1 MAQRPDSKSHE
12 SQIYDDIH
20 RAIAERRL
28 EPGVKLAEEA
38 LAEVFG
44 VSRARVRKVLLL
56 LAKENVVKLEPN
68 RGAFVRR
75 PTIEEAKNVLAARR
89 VIELY
94 LVREA
99 ALNAT
104 ASDIAELRKIVDAET
119 TALSSENLDQMMR
132 LSGEFHLAIADA
144 AGNPIMAEFLGSLV
158 SRCYLI
164 LATYQRRDS
173 QSCPQSDHGGIID
186 LIEKRDP
193 DGACAAQEK
202 HFEHIVEELDLH
214 DSPAQRR
221 DLRDVFARKQ
231 PELTD

>member
-1 MAQRPDSKSHE
+1 MAQRLSSKTDE

-44 VSRARVRKVLLL
+44 VSRARIRRVLLL

-75 PTIEEAKNVLAARR
+75 PTVEEAKNVLAARR

-99 ALNAT
+99 AVNAT
-104 ASDIAELRKIVDAET
+104 PSDIAELRKIIEAET
-119 TALSSENLDQMMR
+119 QALENEDHDQTMR
-132 LSGEFHLAIADA
+132 LSGEFHMAIADA
-144 AGNPIMAEFLGSLV
+144 AGNPIMAEFLGSLI

-173 QSCPQSDHGGIID
+173 QNCPQTDHGGIVD
-186 LIEKRDP
+186 LIEKGDP
-193 DGACAAQEK
+193 DAACAAQEK
-202 HFEHIVEELDLH
+202 HFEHIAEELDLH
-214 DSPAQRR
+214 DTPAQKR
-221 DLRDVFARKQ
+221 DLRDVFGRGQ
-231 PELTD
+231 PALTD

>member
-1 MAQRPDSKSHE
+1 MTQVPSSKTDE

-44 VSRARVRKVLLL
+44 VSRARIRRVLLL

-99 ALNAT
+99 AQKAKP
-104 ASDIAELRKIVDAET
+104 SDIAELRKIINAET
-119 TALSSENLDQMMR
+119 QALKNEDHDQMMR
-132 LSGEFHLAIADA
+132 LSGEFHMAIADS
-144 AGNPIMAEFLGSLV
+144 AGNPILAEFLGSLV

-173 QSCPQSDHGGIID
+173 QNCPQTDHGSIVD
-186 LIEKRDP
+186 LIEKGDP
-193 DGACAAQEK
+193 NAACAAQEK
-202 HFEHIVEELDLH
+202 HFEHIAEELDLH
-214 DSPAQRR
+214 DTPAQKR
-221 DLRDVFARKQ
+221 DLRDVFSRGQ
-231 PELTD
+231 PALTD